1 MFGELIEIKNM
12 VNKEFNF
19 RKLICYQ
26 KGRVLVGEIYKV
38 VKTLPSEEKYALG
51 DQLRRA
57 AVSVTSNIAEGS
69 GRQSFKDQAHFIEL
83 SYGSLMEVMSQ
94 LDVALDLGFIDSE
107 SHKNLECL
115 IDEEARILSGYR
127 SSLLEKASKL

>member
-1 MFGELIEIKNM
+1 MED
-12 VNKEFNF
+12 FNF

-26 KGRVLVGEIYKV
+26 KGRILVTEIYKI
-38 VKTLPSEEKYALG
+38 VKTFPSEEKYALG

-57 AVSVTSNIAEGS
+57 VVSVTSNIAEGS

-94 LDVALDLGFIDSE
+94 LDVALDLGFINNNIHTTLE
-107 SHKNLECL
+107 SL
-115 IDEEARILSGYR
+115 IVEEARILSGYR
-127 SSLLEKASKL
+127 ASLLSKKA

>member
-1 MFGELIEIKNM
+1 MTVQK
-12 VNKEFNF
+12 FNF
-19 RKLICYQ
+19 RNLICYQ
-26 KGRVLVGEIYKV
+26 KGRVLVGEVYKF
-38 VKTLPSEEKYALG
+38 VKTLPPEEKYALG

-94 LDVALDLGFIDSE
+94 LDLSLDLGYINIE
-107 SHKNLECL
+107 SYTLLEKM
-115 IDEEARILSGYR
+115 IEEESRIISGYR
-127 SSLLEKASKL
+127 NSLLSKS

>member
-1 MFGELIEIKNM
+1 MEK
-12 VNKEFNF
+12 KEFTF
-19 RKLICYQ
+19 RRLICYQ

-69 GRQSFKDQAHFIEL
+69 GRQSLKDQAHFIEL

-94 LDVALDLGFIDSE
+94 LDVALDMSFISQE
-107 SHKNLECL
+107 EHQHLENLIE
-115 IDEEARILSGYR
+115 EEARILTGYR
-127 SSLLEKASKL
+127 SSLLSKVTK

>member
-1 MFGELIEIKNM
+1 MEKRD
-12 VNKEFNF
+12 FNF

-38 VKTLPSEEKYALG
+38 VKSFPPEEKFALG

-57 AVSVTSNIAEGS
+57 AVSVTSNIAEGT
-69 GRQSFKDQAHFIEL
+69 GRQSLKDQAHFLEL

-94 LDVALDLGFIDSE
+94 LDVAYDLGFIDIE
-107 SHKNLECL
+107 LHNRLEQMIL
-115 IDEEARILSGYR
+115 EEARVLSGYR
-127 SSLLEKASKL
+127 SSLLSKL

>member
-1 MFGELIEIKNM
+1 MDK
-12 VNKEFNF
+12 KFNF
-19 RKLICYQ
+19 RNLICYQ

-94 LDVALDLGFIDSE
+94 LDLALDLGFITIE
-107 SHKNLECL
+107 SHERLEIL
-115 IDEEARILSGYR
+115 IDEEARVLSGYR
-127 SSLLEKASKL
+127 ASLLSKKA

>member
-1 MFGELIEIKNM
+1 ME
-12 VNKEFNF
+12 NKEFNF

-38 VKTLPSEEKYALG
+38 VRTLPSEERFALG

-57 AVSVTSNIAEGS
+57 AVSVTSNIAEGT
-69 GRQSFKDQAHFIEL
+69 GRQSLKDQAHFIEL

-94 LDVALDLGFIDSE
+94 LDVALDQDFIDNSI
-107 SHKNLECL
+107 HQRLEDM
-115 IDEEARILSGYR
+115 IAEEARVLSGYR
-127 SSLLEKASKL
+127 SSLLSKLSAQNSKL